1 MLVIDPGTLR
11 LPLRS
16 AGEQCSPL
24 HALYSFCIIPKSNP
38 IPQGIFCLGV
48 MFVQLDLSCRRR
60 RRWRWAVPL
69 VLAALL
75 LALPQL
81 AALRPA
87 ALARVDRVAE
97 NAALRQLVGCGR
109 GITGVTPARVVARGI
124 GGFTLACPDAAP
136 GNAVLDAGGRYAG
149 VVTRTDGDT
158 CTVEFSAAAGL
169 CGSYAGLVTPGQ
181 WVLTGLPADCALTA
195 GDIVTTA
202 GGDWLGT
209 LAAAPAPDA
218 DGLTAQ
224 VPLTDTADLWGT
236 VYFVKK

>member
-1 MLVIDPGTLR
+1 MTRLDALQQENFTLH
-11 LPLRS
+11 
-16 AGEQCSPL
+16 Q
-24 HALYSFCIIPKSNP
+24 
-38 IPQGIFCLGV
+38 
-48 MFVQLDLSCRRR
+48 
-60 RRWRWAVPL
+60 
-69 VLAALL
+69 
-75 LALPQL
+75 QL
-81 AALRPA
+81 AQSADAL
-87 ALARVDRVAE
+87 AE

-109 GITGVTPARVVARGI
+109 GITGVTPARVMARGV
-124 GGFTLACPDAAP
+124 GGFTLACPDTAP

-158 CTVEFSAAAGL
+158 CTVEFSAVAGL

-195 GDIVTTA
+195 GDIVTTV